1 MADVT
6 SVATQLSGSEP
17 SKSTP
22 AKTASGWA
30 RAPRLRRWPRRAR
43 RGIIGVV
50 LSMAIIAVVLLGLL
64 SIYNNMQTSTRTM
77 LVQTMISNAQ
87 GELRRA
93 YASQPEYE
101 AELTEILL
109 GVMPNTAIRGTGA
122 NREIV
127 TPWGGA
133 IVAGGGDTP
142 DRDGTGTASYDRFY
156 ITILDL
162 PEAACEELAQ
172 AFLGAEGVIGVF
184 PEGTGGTDPTT
195 AQTTPS
201 GIAGECD
208 GGGDDALAVVFF

>member
-1 MADVT
+1 MTDVT
-6 SVATQLSGSEP
+6 LAATEVPGTAPSNSNPPEP
-17 SKSTP
+17 AP
-22 AKTASGWA
+22 GWW
-30 RAPRLRRWPRRAR
+30 RKPRLRRWPRRAR

-50 LSMAIIAVVLLGLL
+50 LSMAIIAIVLVGLL

-101 AELTEILL
+101 ATLTEILL
-109 GVMPNTAIRGTGA
+109 GVMANTAIRGTGA
-122 NREIV
+122 NREVV

-142 DRDGTGTASYDRFY
+142 DLDGTGTASFDRFY

-172 AFLGAEGVIGVF
+172 AFLRAEGVIGVF